1 MIATLLIAAA
11 VALWFAKPASL
22 AVAAQAAVA
31 AAQRVTVQHVA
42 AAALVLAAIV
52 ASLPGGDSAPEPP
65 PSPAADLVLVGRFV
79 GPTAAADAATLAAL
93 SDELASEIEWDG
105 TQADPL
111 LKTGVAFDELRT
123 RARELRLR
131 GESIGARQ
139 PQVRDAI
146 HTYLDRSVGVSGGP
160 VTAEQR
166 ATWVAALREIGRA
179 ASDAAR

>member
-1 MIATLLIAAA
+1 MIAALLIAAA
-11 VALWFAKPASL
+11 LAVLFAKPASI
-22 AVAAQAAVA
+22 AAASEAAVSA
-31 AAQRVTVQHVA
+31 AKGLTVQHAA
-42 AAALVLAAIV
+42 AAALVVAAV
-52 ASLPGGDSAPEPP
+52 VVSLPGGESVPTPAP
-65 PSPAADLVLVGRFV
+65 PAGDLVLTGRFV
-79 GPTAAADAATLAAL
+79 GPTAAADAATVSAL
-93 SDELASEIEWDG
+93 SEELASEIEWDG
-105 TQADPL
+105 MQSDPL

-146 HTYLDRSVGVSGGP
+146 HGYLDRTVGVSGGP
-160 VTAEQR
+160 VSSEQR